1 MNPNRTGRA
10 EVRMESK
17 RVVVDLQQLDLLE
30 SKIVKATEL
39 IRAPRKEREQAQT
52 RV

>member
-30 SKIVKATEL
+30 SKIVKATEADL
-39 IRAPRKEREQAQT
+39 GAAR
-52 RV
+52 